1 MVMDLKYQKIW
12 RRRQFFLK
20 KVIVFQNFSQLQLFP
35 YYLNNFSEF
44 FRFIKKLTK
53 VLISGF
59 SLTFSPWV
67 LIYPIENV

>member
-1 MVMDLKYQKIW
+1 MVMDLKYQKMW

-20 KVIVFQNFSQLQLFP
+20 KAIVFQNFSQLQLFP
-35 YYLNNFSEF
+35 YYLNHFSEY

-59 SLTFSPWV
+59 SPASL
-67 LIYPIENV
+67 